1 MRLKTRLDRL
11 KATRTAPGSIEV
23 WLFDLEDGTA
33 TGPDGQLVTAEE
45 AERLQADA
53 DLVIDLRRR
62 P

>member
-11 KATRTAPGSIEV
+11 KAARTAPGSIAV

-33 TGPDGQLVTAEE
+33 TGPDGRRVTAEE

-53 DLVIDLRRR
+53 DLIIDLRRQ